1 MSFLKLIWDFRGPD
15 ALKTA
20 THHEHHL
27 IEYIA
32 VKQLPVKQ
40 NGVEPLSD
48 FHAIAFVVVTK
59 EVMPQIR
66 DDLRPHRGQ
75 VFTEE

>member
-15 ALKTA
+15 ALKIA

-27 IEYIA
+27 VEYITI
-32 VKQLPVKQ
+32 KQLPTKQ
-40 NGVEPLSD
+40 HGVTSLSD
-48 FHAIAFVVVTK
+48 MHAIAFVVVTQ

-75 VFTEE
+75 LFKED